1 MRNLLVFL
9 LLFLCTSSFYL
20 NTIFNSRLLLLFVIL
35 IYILFYN
42 YTSFK
47 KNTIIYF
54 ILFSFLHLLTH
65 LNRLLLGYNN
75 LWLASAAIY
84 IDFLSS
90 IFISIIL
97 LRFLNLNHVLK
108 YSLFF
113 IIAFFYCIL
122 YNYFTEGRFSSE
134 IQLGET
140 GFFQFNLFYYFI
152 FLFYI
157 DKDYLRNKFVN
168 IIYTLGI
175 FFSTWRALII
185 GTLVLQ
191 FFKLRKWIRLTVIV
205 LIIYILISYAPLLL
219 NLFENYIYY
228 FNGND
233 FTHGRINLWYRSIEA
248 FQNANIIEQIIGFG
262 PGNFPLIIQN
272 FSPSSEIV
280 FGSFNVISDYN
291 IEVDSR
297 VHPHNFIIDTL
308 INFGMIGLFIY
319 FFLLKNIF
327 KKCSKNQKIIL
338 ISCLLI
344 SLNTS
349 VMYLSTLPIWFF
361 YFLTNNDI

>member
-9 LLFLCTSSFYL
+9 LLFLCTSNFYL
-20 NTIFNSRLLLLFVIL
+20 NTILNSRFLFLFVIL

-42 YTSFK
+42 STNFK
-47 KNTIIYF
+47 KNTIFYF
-54 ILFSFLHLLTH
+54 ILISIIHLFTL
-65 LNRLLLGYNN
+65 LNRVLLGYSN

-90 IFISIIL
+90 IFISMIL

-113 IIAFFYCIL
+113 IIALFCCML
-122 YNYFTEGRFSSE
+122 YNLFIEKRFSAE

-140 GFFQFNLFYYFI
+140 GFFQLNIFYYFI
-152 FLFYI
+152 MLFYV

-168 IIYTLGI
+168 KIYTLGI
-175 FFSTWRALII
+175 FLSTWRAVII

-191 FFKLRKWIRLTVIV
+191 FFKLRKCIRLTIIA

-219 NLFENYIYY
+219 NLFENYIYV

-233 FTHGRINLWYRSIEA
+233 FSHGRMNLWYRSIEVY
-248 FQNANIIEQIIGFG
+248 QNANIIEKIIGFG

-272 FSPSSEIV
+272 FSSSSEFL
-280 FGSFNVISDYN
+280 FGGFKFISDYN
-291 IEVDSR
+291 IDVDSR

-308 INFGMIGLFIY
+308 INFGIIGLLIY
-319 FFLLKNIF
+319 FFLVIKIL

-344 SLNTS
+344 SMNTS
-349 VMYLSTLPIWFF
+349 VMYLSALPIWFF